1 MRFVFPN
8 LTWSTDGWFDYH
20 GPRFPSSH
28 EPRITSLEI
37 RVKLNEQDVWAWLKN
52 RRDKRATEL
61 ADTTRRV
68 RLTVVDHHEI
78 MAAEWR
84 GAYNILKEDFPI
96 TRLERTA
103 YKVSNQGLIHR
114 LNICS
119 ELSKCSEKYFMK
131 RWVTERPKSQGN
143 LKPLRNR
150 LLNQL
155 K

>member
-28 EPRITSLEI
+28 EPRITSLKI

-103 YKVSNQGLIHR
+103 YKVSNQGLIHTGLTFAANCQNVVKNTSWKDGSLKDPKVR
-114 LNICS
+114 ATLN
-119 ELSKCSEKYFMK
+119 
-131 RWVTERPKSQGN
+131 P
-143 LKPLRNR
+143 
-150 LLNQL
+150 
-155 K
+155 